1 MTPEITVIILAGGQG
16 SRMGGDDK
24 GLVNWHGK
32 TLVEHVI
39 DRISPQA
46 SSLLISCNRNSDDY
60 ARLSDNICSDHL
72 PDYQGPLAGVQA
84 ALTIVETQLSLI
96 CACDTP
102 KLPEDLLAR
111 LLKTLEAEPAE
122 LCYPNDGNRN
132 HFLPV
137 LLKTSLLDQLNE
149 YLATGGRS
157 MKGWYSTLKTVVA
170 DFSDCPEA
178 FINMNDARS
187 LDNSIN
193 SHKKAH

>member
-16 SRMGGDDK
+16 SRMGGNDK
-24 GLVNWHGK
+24 GLVSWHGK

-46 SSLLISCNRNSDDY
+46 SSLVISCNRNNDY
-60 ARLSDNICSDHL
+60 YAGLTNNICSDQL
-72 PDYQGPLAGVQA
+72 PGFQGPLAGIQA
-84 ALTIVETQLSLI
+84 ALTIADTQLSLV

-102 KLPEDLLAR
+102 KLPKDLLTR
-111 LLKTLEAEPAE
+111 LLQTLVSGPAE

-132 HFLPV
+132 QFLPV
-137 LLKTSLLDQLNE
+137 LLKTSLLQPLNE

-157 MKGWYSTLKTVVA
+157 MKGWYSTLETVVA

-178 FINMNDARS
+178 FINVNDARS

-193 SHKKAH
+193 NH